1 MTEDTW
7 ADQLSEYLDGEL
19 DADERGAL
27 EQHLAE
33 CASCR
38 RQLDELREVVRW
50 LHTDAP
56 DAPDPE
62 VWPRVAARIA
72 AFPAPRT
79 AAARRPAPRRLGLL
93 AGGVLAAAAVAVI
106 ALSVGRDGAAPAPS
120 PPRGHPS
127 AGIALPASAVP
138 SPSHARA
145 VAELEAVLAE
155 GRGRLSPET
164 IQRLEASLAIV
175 EAAIGQAQQAI
186 AADTTNPY
194 VLRHLERL
202 RQEKVE
208 TLREAAMIVLTQT

>member
-7 ADQLSEYLDGEL
+7 TERLSEYLDGGLGEE
-19 DADERGAL
+19 ERVAL
-27 EQHLAE
+27 ERHLAE

-50 LHTDAP
+50 LRADAP
-56 DAPDPE
+56 DAPDPG
-62 VWPRVAARIA
+62 VWPRVAERIA
-72 AFPAPRT
+72 GLPAARTPAPSWRS
-79 AAARRPAPRRLGLL
+79 PRFRLL
-93 AGGVLAAAAVAVI
+93 ACGALAAAAVAVI
-106 ALSVGRDGAAPAPS
+106 ALPAIRDARAPNSFPS
-120 PPRGHPS
+120 THRPPG
-127 AGIALPASAVP
+127 GIALPVSAAP
-138 SPSHARA
+138 SPSHAQA

-164 IQRLEASLAIV
+164 VQRLEASLAIV
-175 EAAIGQAQQAI
+175 EAAIDQAQQAI
-186 AADTTNPY
+186 AADTSNPY

>member
-7 ADQLSEYLDGEL
+7 AERLSEYLDGGL
-19 DADERGAL
+19 DADERDAL
-27 EQHLAE
+27 ERHLAE

-38 RQLDELREVVRW
+38 VELDELRQVVRW
-50 LHTDAP
+50 LQADP
-56 DAPDPE
+56 QDAPDPGA
-62 VWPRVAARIA
+62 WPRVAARIGALPA
-72 AFPAPRT
+72 ARP
-79 AAARRPAPRRLGLL
+79 AAARWAGPRRLRLL
-93 AGGVLAAAAVAVI
+93 AGGALAAAAVAVI
-106 ALSVGRDGAAPAPS
+106 ALPAIRDQAPAPS
-120 PPRGHPS
+120 VPRGPPP
-127 AGIALPASAVP
+127 AGIALPVSAAP

-175 EAAIGQAQQAI
+175 EAAIAQAQQAI
-186 AADTTNPY
+186 AADTANPY